1 MLLRRRQVRPGVGAV
16 DGSGLVDC
24 GSGVVIV
31 GYLEIRLDFVQLQI
45 SFAALELA
53 GRVLDVEER
62 RGLALVVAEVGLGR
76 REPAHDPAL
85 AVGRAVFVGSD
96 NLAADERVALRLP
109 LVRVEV
115 AAKFGDGLLA
125 GRQIFRGLL
134 ELGEPIERALPGADR
149 PRRQARDRPRLVEVL
164 FLVACVGTTSRRW
177 WGALNLISALR
188 CARSNHVGQGLGF
201 QRLDG
206 KRGVLRAVGDARLK
220 VRQARPRVR
229 VVAGPVLYTDVLRS
243 P

>member
-125 GRQIFRGLL
+125 GR
-134 ELGEPIERALPGADR
+134 
-149 PRRQARDRPRLVEVL
+149 
-164 FLVACVGTTSRRW
+164 
-177 WGALNLISALR
+177 
-188 CARSNHVGQGLGF
+188 
-201 QRLDG
+201 
-206 KRGVLRAVGDARLK
+206 
-220 VRQARPRVR
+220 
-229 VVAGPVLYTDVLRS
+229 
-243 P
+243 